1 MFRAKLLQPEIDYTT
16 RRVIA
21 RLEILDGNY
30 REFYDMADKEK
41 EFDIEVRRH
50 RQRRSLDANSYF
62 HVLVGKIAQR
72 IGSSSAEVK
81 NRMLSLYGQMD
92 TDGENKPI
100 FMIVRDD
107 IQVEKWEE
115 IHLRATE
122 QTRVLNGILYRV
134 YISIRGSHTYNTKE
148 MSTLIDGTISEA
160 KDAGLTEAEI
170 ISTKE
175 AKILREVYGIG
186 VER

>member
-1 MFRAKLLQPEIDYTT
+1 
-16 RRVIA
+16 
-21 RLEILDGNY
+21 
-30 REFYDMADKEK
+30 
-41 EFDIEVRRH
+41 
-50 RQRRSLDANSYF
+50 
-62 HVLVGKIAQR
+62 
-72 IGSSSAEVK
+72 
-81 NRMLSLYGQMD
+81 MLSLYGQMD
-92 TDGENKPI
+92 TDGENKTI

-122 QTRVLNGILYRV
+122 QTRELNGILYRV